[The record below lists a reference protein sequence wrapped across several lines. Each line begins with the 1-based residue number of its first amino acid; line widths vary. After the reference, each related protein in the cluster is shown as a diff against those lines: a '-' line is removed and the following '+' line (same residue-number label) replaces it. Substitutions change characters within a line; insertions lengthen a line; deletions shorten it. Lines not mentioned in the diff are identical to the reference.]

1 MRPLT
6 PRILRVYDSATP
18 EQLAEGAEWYHNAH
32 GLAAS
37 LDPKNPRRAAGVIA
51 ALSPR
56 LPWAKNVELA
66 GRVYAEGRASGVLGR
81 SRRAADAI
89 FGGADP
95 LDVLGGPKVRAFFTL
110 INDPEDPKTVCVDRH
125 AIDIALGDEKLSDRT
140 RPALH
145 RGDMY
150 ERFCRSYRRAA
161 VHLGC
166 LPSAVQ
172 ATTWVTWR
180 AAHSN

>member
-1 MRPLT
+1 MIRPLT
-6 PRILRVYDSATP
+6 PRILRVYQSATP
-18 EQLAEGAEWYHNAH
+18 EQLAEGADWYHNAH

-56 LPWAKNVELA
+56 LSWAKNVELA

-81 SRRAADAI
+81 SRRAADA
-89 FGGADP
+89 FFQGSDP

-110 INDPEDPKTVCVDRH
+110 INDPEDPKTVCIDRH
-125 AIDIALGDEKLSDRT
+125 AIDVALGVKLDDRS

-145 RGDMY
+145 RGDAY
-150 ERFCRSYRRAA
+150 ERFCRAYRRAA
-161 VHLGC
+161 AHLGC
-166 LPSAVQ
+166 LPSTAQ
-172 ATTWVTWR
+172 ASTWLAWR